1 MTKTTKGP
9 ITVDQYIESASVKAR
24 PHLRKLRDLLQR
36 VAPKAHETIKWGN
49 PFFVEP
55 RFLFAY
61 SAHKNHVSFAPS
73 AESLEA
79 FRDQLATYDTTK
91 HFLKIRYE
99 EPLPEALIRKIA
111 KYRMKIVSDRDDDN
125 FW

>member
-1 MTKTTKGP
+1 MTTKRP
-9 ITVDQYIESASVKAR
+9 ITVDQYIESAPIIAQ
-24 PHLRKLRDLLQR
+24 PHLRKLRDLLQHI
-36 VAPKAHETIKWGN
+36 APKAQETIKWGN

-61 SAHKNHVSFAPS
+61 SAHKNHISFAPS
-73 AESLEA
+73 PESLEA
-79 FRDQLATYDTTK
+79 YRDQLATHDTTK
-91 HFLKIRYE
+91 HFLKIRYS

-111 KYRMKIVSDRDDDN
+111 KHRLKAVRDRGDDN

>member
-1 MTKTTKGP
+1 MTAKRAT
-9 ITVDQYIESASVKAR
+9 TVDQYINSAAGKAQ
-24 PHLRKLRDLLQR
+24 PHLRSLRELLQR
-36 VAPKAHETIKWGN
+36 VAPKAQETIKWGN
-49 PFFVEP
+49 PFFIEP

-61 SAHKNHVSFAPS
+61 SAHKNHVSFTPS

-111 KYRMKIVSDRDDDN
+111 RHRLKVVNDRDDDG

>member
-1 MTKTTKGP
+1 MTTKRAT
-9 ITVDQYIESASVKAR
+9 TVDQYIDSAPVKTQ
-24 PHLRKLRDLLQR
+24 PHLRKLRELLQR
-36 VAPKAHETIKWGN
+36 VAPNAQETIKWGN
-49 PFFVEP
+49 PFFIEP

-79 FRDQLATYDTTK
+79 FRDQLATHDTTK

-99 EPLPEALIRKIA
+99 EPLPETLILKIA
-111 KYRMKIVSDRDDDN
+111 KHRLKTVSARDDDN